1 MCQSRSVSMTVSML
15 LARPETAGLDHPGE
29 RDNVGQVFHG
39 QLPSRLESIICPQ
52 LVVSKPWDTRVAWS
66 LWPARD
72 ARGLTYTYGFVGI
85 RRRRRAAPEGHQ
97 LGG

>member
-1 MCQSRSVSMTVSML
+1 MTASML

-29 RDNVGQVFHG
+29 CDNVGQVF
-39 QLPSRLESIICPQ
+39 PSRLESIICSQ
-52 LVVSKPWDTRVAWS
+52 LVLSKPWDTRVAWS

>member
-1 MCQSRSVSMTVSML
+1 MCHSRSVSMTASML

-52 LVVSKPWDTRVAWS
+52 LVLSKPWDTRVAWS
-66 LWPARD
+66 LWPRA
-72 ARGLTYTYGFVGI
+72 T
-85 RRRRRAAPEGHQ
+85 RAASPTLTASSASNAGAARH
-97 LGG
+97 LKVTS